1 MLDSEKDNPVDMSGL
16 GYSGRARLGTEVDNE
31 LDQVLAEAEEAD
43 RDIDRLLAEAGFDVT
58 SMRNPEIS
66 APSNTVEASSEAW
79 QSTGDGDAEL
89 YFHLRPSASPG
100 AFSHLRPSLA
110 AVTIRR
116 SMEYLRTLT
125 AMRSTVNSESATPDE
140 IAKLAFLRSLP
151 VLPASDHPEAVNTC
165 PICQEAFKNT
175 ARPEVPVRLPCHHVF
190 GALCISSWISIKR
203 TCPLCRSVLFE
214 PNSPSTPVGGG
225 EAEGSATTTQP
236 VRQSG
241 LPRFAPRMLILT
253 EGSEEEIIRRLEAH
267 ILELIEQFGWLT
279 DSSNSLAWDPRRDL
293 FSNTDDVVA
302 QLQVCLRSTD
312 ALKTTL
318 RSQLVRY
325 L

>member
-16 GYSGRARLGTEVDNE
+16 GYSERARLEPEVDNE
-31 LDQVLAEAEEAD
+31 LDRVFAEAEEVD

-58 SMRNPEIS
+58 SVRNPETS
-66 APSNTVEASSEAW
+66 APPNIVEASSEAS
-79 QSTGDGDAEL
+79 QSIGDGDTEL

-100 AFSHLRPSLA
+100 AFSRSRPSLIA
-110 AVTIRR
+110 DTITR

-125 AMRSTVNSESATPDE
+125 AMQSTVNSGPTNPDE
-140 IAKLAFLRSLP
+140 IAKLAFLRSLH

-165 PICQEAFKNT
+165 PICQEAFENT
-175 ARPEVPVRLPCHHVF
+175 ARREVPVRLPCHHVF
-190 GALCISSWISIKR
+190 GALCISEWISIKR
-203 TCPLCRSVLFE
+203 TCPLCRTVLFD

-225 EAEGSATTTQP
+225 EAESSATTTQP
-236 VRQSG
+236 VRQPG
-241 LPRFAPRMLILT
+241 LPRFAPRMALLT
-253 EGSEEEIIRRLEAH
+253 EGSEEENIRRLEAH

-279 DSSNSLAWDPRRDL
+279 DSRNTLAWHPRREL

-302 QLQVCLRSTD
+302 QLQVCLRSNE

-318 RSQLVRY
+318 RT
-325 L
+325 